1 MAQTFKP
8 PTTQRIY
15 DVCVLGSQLGGVVAG
30 ALLARRGFRVLQ
42 VALDDPGPGYVEGGY
57 LLPWGP
63 ALVPAPQHLPSAEAV
78 LVELGLATDLGR
90 ALEPCDPDIQVLL
103 PRHRVDVTGDP
114 ALLAR
119 ELRREW
125 PADADRLGAAFAELS
140 ALFDRSGHFLRS
152 APPLPPSGLA
162 ERFALRKALSAA
174 ARAPGEPTDPIATTR
189 PFRGLEEH
197 ELVRSLAAAHRLLG
211 FLDGPPSP
219 LSLVRLLGAAVR
231 GTHHLAGGP
240 GALREMVRRRIAESR
255 GEVHGGPGE
264 TGASALV
271 LEGSRL
277 AAVRLAG
284 SPNAY
289 VARAF
294 VLGAD
299 GASLRR
305 LLPPDA
311 ARSRFAS
318 LLGKVRARRRLLTLN
333 LVVKQAALPP
343 ALGPSAV
350 VLRDPSGGQD
360 PEGALFLHVEPA
372 RRQATRGAIEPAP
385 DERVVCAS
393 TFVPAQANGPEALAA
408 ASAALRAAAAD
419 AIPFFERHLV
429 AESLAAR
436 QAGEQ
441 ASPHHPLYETDLDPA
456 LGLSALPVRAPFKNA
471 FFAGREV
478 LPGLG
483 VEGEFYA
490 GIQAAG
496 HVAALLGRKEV
507 LK

>member
-8 PTTQRIY
+8 PATQRIY
-15 DVCVLGSQLGGVVAG
+15 DVCILGSHLGGAVAG

-42 VALDDPGPGYVEGGY
+42 VSLDDPGPGYLESGY

-63 ALVPAPQHLPSAEAV
+63 SLVPAPQHLPSAEVV

-90 ALEPCDPDIQVLL
+90 ALVPCDPDLQVLL
-103 PRHRVDVTGDP
+103 PRHRVDVTREP
-114 ALLAR
+114 SRLAR

-125 PADADRLGAAFAELS
+125 PGDADRLGAAFAELS
-140 ALFDRSGHFLRS
+140 ALFDRAGVFLRS
-152 APPLPPSGLA
+152 APPLPPSGLG

-174 ARAPGEPTDPIATTR
+174 ARAPGEPAEPVPTTP
-189 PFRGLEEH
+189 PFRGLEDH
-197 ELVRSLAAAHRLLG
+197 ELVRCLWAAHRLLG

-219 LSLVRLLGAAVR
+219 LSLVRLLGAAAR

-240 GALREMVRRRIAESR
+240 GALRDMVRRRIAESR

-264 TGASALV
+264 PGATSLV
-271 LEGSRL
+271 IEGSRL

-284 SPNAY
+284 SPDAY

-294 VLGAD
+294 VLAAD

-305 LLPPDA
+305 LLPADA

-318 LLGKVRARRRLLTLN
+318 LLGKVRPRRKLLTLN
-333 LVVKQAALPP
+333 LVVKRPALPP
-343 ALGPSAV
+343 ALGPTAV
-350 VLRDPSGGQD
+350 VQRDPAGQD
-360 PEGALFLHVEPA
+360 PENVLFLHVEPA
-372 RRQATRGAIEPAP
+372 RRQVPRGSVETVA
-385 DERVVCAS
+385 DELVVCAS
-393 TFVPAQANGPEALAA
+393 TFVPAQALGPEALAA
-408 ASAALRAAAAD
+408 AAAGLRAAAAD

-429 AESLAAR
+429 AESLPAR
-436 QAGEQ
+436 HAGEQ
-441 ASPHHPLYETDLDPA
+441 ASPHHPLYETEIDPA

-496 HVAALLGRKEV
+496 HVAAMLGRKEV

>member
-1 MAQTFKP
+1 LAQTFKP
-8 PTTQRIY
+8 PATQRIY

-63 ALVPAPQHLPSAEAV
+63 ALVPATQHLPSAETV

-90 ALEPCDPDIQVLL
+90 ALVPCHPEIQVLL
-103 PRHRVDVTGDP
+103 PRHRADVTGEP

-125 PADADRLGAAFAELS
+125 PADADRLGAGFAELS
-140 ALFDRSGHFLRS
+140 ALFDRAGFFLRA

-162 ERFALRKALSAA
+162 ERFGLRKALSAA
-174 ARAPGEPTDPIATTR
+174 ARALGEPTEPIATTP

-211 FLDGPPSP
+211 YLDGPPSP

-264 TGASALV
+264 TTAIALV
-271 LEGSRL
+271 LEGSRV

-284 SPNAY
+284 SPDAY

-294 VLGAD
+294 VLAAD

-305 LLPPDA
+305 LLPPEA
-311 ARSRFAS
+311 ARSRTAS
-318 LLGKVRARRRLLTLN
+318 LLGRVRARRRLLTLN

-350 VLRDPSGGQD
+350 VLRDPSAA
-360 PEGALFLHVEPA
+360 EGAESALFLHLEPA
-372 RRQATRGAIEPAP
+372 RRQATRGTLEAVP

-393 TFVPAQANGPEALAA
+393 TFVPAEARGPEALSAPA
-408 ASAALRAAAAD
+408 AALRAAAAD

-429 AESLAAR
+429 VESLAAG
-436 QAGEQ
+436 QPGEQ
-441 ASPHHPLYETDLDPA
+441 ASPHHLLYETDLDPA